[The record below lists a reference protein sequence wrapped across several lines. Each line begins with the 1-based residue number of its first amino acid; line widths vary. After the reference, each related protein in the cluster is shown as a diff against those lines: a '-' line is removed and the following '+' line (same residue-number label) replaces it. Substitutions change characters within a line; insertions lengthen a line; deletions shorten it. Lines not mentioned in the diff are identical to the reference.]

1 MEGAKDF
8 NNTNQMNNTMSIEE
22 FCGLHDACADGRKWA
37 LANCVSME
45 DAWAKLKHEWLLWV
59 ATRPGVLTQRELRKF
74 AVWCARQV
82 QHLMTDPRSV
92 AALDVAER
100 HAEGLATDEEL
111 AAARAAGV
119 AAWAAARA
127 AGDATGAAGVAAWA
141 AGDATGAAGV
151 AAWAAGVAAWAA
163 AWAAAGAVRVA
174 ARAAANAAEDAQ
186 AAWLRENTKP
196 NFGKTK

>member
-1 MEGAKDF
+1 
-8 NNTNQMNNTMSIEE
+8 MNNTMSIEE
-22 FCGLHDACADGRKWA
+22 FCGLHVACKEGRKWA
-37 LANCVSME
+37 LENCVSME
-45 DAWAKLKHEWLLWV
+45 DAWAKLKPEWLIWV

-111 AAARAAGV
+111 AAAGA
-119 AAWAAARA
+119 AAWDAAVDA
-127 AGDATGAAGVAAWA
+127 AGDA
-141 AGDATGAAGV
+141 
-151 AAWAAGVAAWAA
+151 
-163 AWAAAGAVRVA
+163 R
-174 ARAAANAAEDAQ
+174 DAQ

>member
-1 MEGAKDF
+1 
-8 NNTNQMNNTMSIEE
+8 MNNTMSIEE
-22 FCGLHDACADGRKWA
+22 FCGLHDACDEGRKWA

-59 ATRPGVLTQRELRKF
+59 ATRKGVLTDRELRKF

-119 AAWAAARA
+119 AAWAA
-127 AGDATGAAGVAAWA
+127 GV
-141 AGDATGAAGV
+141 
-151 AAWAAGVAAWAA
+151 A

-174 ARAAANAAEDAQ
+174 ARAAANAAEDAAEDAQ

>member
-119 AAWAAARA
+119 AAWAAA
-127 AGDATGAAGVAAWA
+127 
-141 AGDATGAAGV
+141 
-151 AAWAAGVAAWAA
+151 
-163 AWAAAGAVRVA
+163 WAAAGAVRVA

>member
-1 MEGAKDF
+1 
-8 NNTNQMNNTMSIEE
+8 MNNTMSIEE
-22 FCGLHDACADGRKWA
+22 FCGLHHACVDGRKWA
-37 LANCVSME
+37 LENCVSME
-45 DAWAKLKHEWLLWV
+45 DAWVKLKLEWLIWV

-82 QHLMTDPRSV
+82 QHLMTDARSV

-111 AAARAAGV
+111 HAAWDAAGRASWFAVRDAAGAAARAV
-119 AAWAAARA
+119 ALPDARY
-127 AGDATGAAGVAAWA
+127 
-141 AGDATGAAGV
+141 
-151 AAWAAGVAAWAA
+151 
-163 AWAAAGAVRVA
+163 A
-174 ARAAANAAEDAQ
+174 ARAAAEAARAAARDAR

>member
-1 MEGAKDF
+1 
-8 NNTNQMNNTMSIEE
+8 MNNTMSIEE
-22 FCGLHDACADGRKWA
+22 FCGLHDACDEGRKWA
-37 LANCVSME
+37 LENCVSME
-45 DAWAKLKHEWLLWV
+45 DAWAKLKPEWLIWV
-59 ATRPGVLTQRELRKF
+59 ATRKGVLTDRELRKF

-111 AAARAAGV
+111 AAAGA
-119 AAWAAARA
+119 AAWDAAVDA
-127 AGDATGAAGVAAWA
+127 AGDA
-141 AGDATGAAGV
+141 
-151 AAWAAGVAAWAA
+151 
-163 AWAAAGAVRVA
+163 R
-174 ARAAANAAEDAQ
+174 DAQ